1 MTEGEKKGDRRGEGV
16 CLSSI
21 ALFVVALYF
30 LHSKRDGCMYIQ
42 LDDEEEKRR
51 DEGYKKVQMRGEQT
65 CSTGVEGG
73 HVPGGSTT
81 ASRSS
86 LRRTRFNL

>member
-1 MTEGEKKGDRRGEGV
+1 
-16 CLSSI
+16 
-21 ALFVVALYF
+21 
-30 LHSKRDGCMYIQ
+30 MYIQ

-65 CSTGVEGG
+65 CSTGVEGD

-81 ASRSS
+81 GIAVESSANALQFVKREDAKLLSIQRSGT
-86 LRRTRFNL
+86 TR